1 MTTGWAATAAAMAS
15 HRSGSSTTHTVWRT
29 PSSSMAATGSVS
41 TGSRSVRPLASDSP
55 QMAERLARHARSR
68 SRRSLRAFGGVCSWG
83 GMSFPRGLRF
93 SAPMTPAWPVGEPGC
108 DHAAMAWVLDLDGV
122 VWLAEQP
129 IDGAA
134 PAVERLRARG
144 DRVLFATNNSW
155 ARLEDQ
161 EAKLGRMGIP
171 AAGDVVTSAMA
182 AATLVEPG
190 ERVLVCG
197 GPGVVQAL
205 AARGAEPVAEGDAAA
220 VVVGFHR
227 DFDYERLRIAA
238 TAVRHGSRL
247 VATNDGVRPVV
258 AGKPHRPM
266 ADLIRALAGDEGTV
280 VGDRPETDGAFAAAL
295 GYRFALVL
303 SGVTGEAD
311 LPVV

>member
-1 MTTGWAATAAAMAS
+1 
-15 HRSGSSTTHTVWRT
+15 
-29 PSSSMAATGSVS
+29 
-41 TGSRSVRPLASDSP
+41 
-55 QMAERLARHARSR
+55 
-68 SRRSLRAFGGVCSWG
+68 
-83 GMSFPRGLRF
+83 
-93 SAPMTPAWPVGEPGC
+93 
-108 DHAAMAWVLDLDGV
+108 MAWVLDLDGV

-134 PAVERLRARG
+134 AAVERLRARG

-197 GPGVVQAL
+197 GPGVVQAV

-220 VVVGFHR
+220 VIVGFHR

-238 TAVRHGSRL
+238 TAVRRRARL
-247 VATNDGVRPVV
+247 VATNDDATYPTPDGPIPGGGALVAAVAYAAGVRPVV

-311 LPVV
+311 LPVEPAPDVVAASLADLVVSGPPR